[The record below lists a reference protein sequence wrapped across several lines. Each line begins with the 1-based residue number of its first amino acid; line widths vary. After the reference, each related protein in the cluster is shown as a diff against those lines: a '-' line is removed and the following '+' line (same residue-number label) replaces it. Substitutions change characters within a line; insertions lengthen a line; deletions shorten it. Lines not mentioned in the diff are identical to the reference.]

1 MLPELDDRPVVVVVD
16 VLGDRLLLLL
26 LFLWRA
32 KKEKGRLASK

>member
-1 MLPELDDRPVVVVVD
+1 MLPELDDRPVVD

>member
-26 LFLWRA
+26 LFLWRE

>member
-1 MLPELDDRPVVVVVD
+1 MLPELDDRPVVD

-26 LFLWRA
+26 LFLWRE